1 MIRQF
6 LNLPKH
12 IATINDELGEVMQRL
27 ATVEADM
34 RWVKWG
40 VVTIA
45 GSMVALVVKL
55 VFVGI

>member
-1 MIRQF
+1 MIRKW
-6 LNLPKH
+6 LNIPGH

-40 VVTIA
+40 VTLIA
-45 GSMVALVVKL
+45 GGMVALIIK
-55 VFVGI
+55 VFIGG